1 MNPRQTFVMLVLL
14 VMTMFGATSSAV
26 AQEQVNVKTL
36 FDMLP
41 ADAFLLLP
49 SDNPGGLEKYI
60 KVCDYRNGYLRLEF
74 EDQGSWEMCYWN
86 LKNGDKLVAT
96 SCAGFF
102 SFYLYS
108 DGKMTP
114 TWNFGIEEM
123 YSAIEESIAMN
134 CCDNW
139 VNFHVPRRGTSVYLT
154 INGLEAQVYK
164 WQNETFVRLDEY
176 PTRNSTH
183 RQLLNGFVGA
193 LNAGDTDRCLQYILP
208 TYVSEQCM
216 GLFEGNKEQFLC
228 ELIAGEDETGH
239 VKPAK
244 LNDIKKATY
253 RYTLDDGFA
262 NHTVL
267 IELKNGRSYTFYP
280 SLETVEIFEL
290 LPGGENGE
298 LLRTTPYIVG
308 AVG

>member
-1 MNPRQTFVMLVLL
+1 
-14 VMTMFGATSSAV
+14 
-26 AQEQVNVKTL
+26 
-36 FDMLP
+36 
-41 ADAFLLLP
+41 
-49 SDNPGGLEKYI
+49 
-60 KVCDYRNGYLRLEF
+60 
-74 EDQGSWEMCYWN
+74 MCYWN
-86 LKNGDKLVAT
+86 LKNGDKLIAT
-96 SCAGFF
+96 SRFGAY
-102 SFYLYS
+102 SFYLYGN
-108 DGKMTP
+108 GKIAP
-114 TWNFGIEEM
+114 TTRFGVDEM
-123 YSAIEESIAMN
+123 NCAVEESIAMN

-139 VNFHVPRRGTSVYLT
+139 VNFHVPLRGTSVYLT

-193 LNAGDTDRCLQYILP
+193 LNATDADRCLQYILP

-228 ELIAGEDETGH
+228 ELIAGEDETGY

-253 RYTLDDGFA
+253 RYTPDDGFA

-298 LLRTTPYIVG
+298 LLRATPYIIG

>member
-1 MNPRQTFVMLVLL
+1 MNPRQTFIMLVLL
-14 VMTMFGATSSAV
+14 VVTMFGATSSAV

-108 DGKMTP
+108 DGKIAP
-114 TWNFGIEEM
+114 TTRFGVDEM
-123 YSAIEESIAMN
+123 NCAVEESIAMN

-193 LNAGDTDRCLQYILP
+193 LNAGDADRCLQYVLP

-253 RYTLDDGFA
+253 RYTPDDGFA